1 VCMADQA
8 AAELAAIQAESAAL
22 RAELGMAE
30 PEPTA
35 EEGTPAMAVDPS
47 KFTHRMGCVPAMGSI
62 VRTPPPQHAAGPNS
76 NLPCVRLAASMPA
89 ISQRTS
95 WAREGEW
102 GNVLCHEQPMSTH
115 HFLTGVHAAGMAQLS
130 RP

>member
-1 VCMADQA
+1 MWMTEMLLSA

-30 PEPTA
+30 PEPSA

-62 VRTPPPQHAAGPNS
+62 VRTPPTTAARRWS
-76 NLPCVRLAASMPA
+76 
-89 ISQRTS
+89 
-95 WAREGEW
+95 
-102 GNVLCHEQPMSTH
+102 
-115 HFLTGVHAAGMAQLS
+115 
-130 RP
+130 